1 MDLGGWLAVIGIGIG
16 VSLHKLEVAPRVL
29 DLVFLD

>member
-1 MDLGGWLAVIGIGIG
+1 MDHGGWLAVIGIGIG
-16 VSLHKLEVAPRVL
+16 VSLDKLEVASRVL